1 MWRGGGRAHDG
12 GGGDGE
18 RAGDARRGR
27 GGGDDGDGGGGE
39 DAADERGVGSGE
51 LRGGREGL
59 PGAEDLEEAL
69 RPLAGLRRRR
79 LPPLLRRHGRR
90 HLLLLAARCCV
101 DRGES

>member
-39 DAADERGVGSGE
+39 DAADERGVGGGE
-51 LRGGREGL
+51 LRGGREG
-59 PGAEDLEEAL
+59 PVHAEAAEEAP
-69 RPLAGLRRRR
+69 RPLTRLRERRRPA
-79 LPPLLRRHGRR
+79 LHHVL
-90 HLLLLAARCCV
+90 
-101 DRGES
+101 